1 MTREVVEAV
10 RVLETRSNLVV
21 IASNERRGR
30 ERPYAIDDGIRVRTV
45 TDKIPEYER
54 VIVTAGCVQHG
65 VKRLDVGVNVAE
77 DEIFQNPIHSRMRSA
92 ISGTGRDA
100 SMRTWAWAYAACRR
114 A

>member
-21 IASNERRGR
+21 IAPNKRRGR
-30 ERPYAIDDGIRVRTV
+30 ECPDAIDDGIRVRPV
-45 TDKIPEYER
+45 ADKIPEHER

-77 DEIFQNPIHSRMRSA
+77 DKIFQNPIHSRMRSA